1 MVVVVVVVVSSGGRR
16 HVENPAAFLVTCA
29 ARQCSLQAGR
39 WPGEQMSVWVPCS
52 CSCSFDDDVALFK
65 EYGGIG
71 RHVDYLIPYLP
82 YFLLGSRIC
91 SS

>member
-1 MVVVVVVVVSSGGRR
+1 MVVVVVVVVVVDAMSKILL
-16 HVENPAAFLVTCA
+16 PFLFVTCA

-52 CSCSFDDDVALFK
+52 CSFDDGVALFK

-71 RHVDYLIPYLP
+71 RHVDDLILYLP
-82 YFLLGSRIC
+82 TYLTFY
-91 SS
+91 